1 MDDPV
6 ATCFRIAE
14 IEHDGIVARGSNQ
27 APIGSCRKIPITLT
41 ILSYHPPSFP
51 TAESTVLDQP
61 HELGYLRAHFFGGDG
76 SLTGAG
82 QIAGAEASHQS

>member
-27 APIGSCRKIPITLT
+27 APIGSWRYGPTT
-41 ILSYHPPSFP
+41 IS
-51 TAESTVLDQP
+51 QKP
-61 HELGYLRAHFFGGDG
+61 HLKCGYEPG
-76 SLTGAG
+76 
-82 QIAGAEASHQS
+82 